1 MGIRE
6 KGLELIKS
14 KNYKEAGKVLDQ
26 CLKQDS
32 KDHLCWYYRGIV
44 SLRARNYHYALEC
57 FEKALS
63 LRGRFEYYKLKGITY
78 LEMLE
83 FENAI
88 HEFNR
93 ALNFKEESEVYFYIG
108 VCHVFLDDH
117 NAKIY
122 MKKAYEKN
130 KKRFKLM
137 LKDFYDAVLKDSW
150 ELTKHQKDS
159 LVLFIDSISA

>member
-1 MGIRE
+1 MDSRE

-14 KNYKEAGKVLDQ
+14 KRYKEAGKVLDQ
-26 CLKQDS
+26 CLRQDN
-32 KDHLCWYYRGIV
+32 KDHVCWYYRGIV

-57 FEKALS
+57 FEKATS
-63 LRGRFEYYKLKGITY
+63 LRHRFEYHKLKGITY

-93 ALNFKEESEVYFYIG
+93 ALHLKEESEIYFYIG

-117 NAKIY
+117 KARIY
-122 MKKAYEKN
+122 MKKSYEKN
-130 KKRFKLM
+130 KKKFKSM
-137 LKDFYDAVLKDSW
+137 LKDFYDVVLKDSW
-150 ELTKHQKDS
+150 ELTRHQKDS
-159 LVLFIDSISA
+159 LAVFIDSISA